1 MLSNPPNTFGYLNT
15 LETHSAEYMCSMFNE
30 VAFQNSPSFCC
41 RLSLSYTRKFIY
53 YGWQV
58 IENHFPLSEG
68 YSINSRLDKARL
80 ATRTIAK
87 YQACHVTLKHP
98 PWIWFWPTNQKGG
111 LESSSFILRR
121 QLHNPHFLQKC
132 CHFRWLCFDFRAN
145 DNTFERNEDC
155 ATVFLR

>member
-80 ATRTIAK
+80 ATRAIAK
-87 YQACHVTLKHP
+87 YQASHVTYQLKISSINLWLADQSQNWNSESGFLIGHLA
-98 PWIWFWPTNQKGG
+98 TNLWRKFQMD
-111 LESSSFILRR
+111 
-121 QLHNPHFLQKC
+121 
-132 CHFRWLCFDFRAN
+132 RWYEKLSTMQGF
-145 DNTFERNEDC
+145 
-155 ATVFLR
+155 